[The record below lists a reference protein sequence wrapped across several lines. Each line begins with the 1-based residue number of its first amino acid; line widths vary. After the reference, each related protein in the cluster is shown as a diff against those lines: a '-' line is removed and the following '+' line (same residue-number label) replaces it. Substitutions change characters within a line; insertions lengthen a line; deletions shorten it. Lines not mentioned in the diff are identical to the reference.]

1 MRKKYLYVYVCFFML
16 GFLLAVPYHLF
27 AQNVGIGTT
36 TPNAKAALEIKSTDK
51 GILFPRLNS
60 VQRNAITNPPNGL
73 MIFNTDERCLNY
85 YDSVYH
91 FWNCYCADCQTVV
104 INITEDICNVDF
116 YNQYARYAP
125 AKKYIIN
132 ISLDVYIY
140 GCNPGDTALSFRN
153 MPAGVSVTINN
164 NNGAILGG
172 GGKGGNGQVEQ
183 GVGGCATSFPII
195 AQPGQA
201 GGAAIVTK
209 TGVMITVNNYGV
221 IAGGGGGGGGSSKGA
236 TSGYGGG
243 GGGGAGLVFSTGGP
257 GGGVYTQSC
266 GQFGCTP
273 CTPTILAQAGT
284 GGTNLTG
291 GTGGAGYNGGP
302 AGGNGGNRGQ
312 AGQNGNLTTGGTA
325 GKAIGGGSGNSII
338 NISGGQTFGIV
349 D

>member
-1 MRKKYLYVYVCFFML
+1 MKKI
-16 GFLLAVPYHLF
+16 LLLLF
-27 AQNVGIGTT
+27 IVTQNSIAYTQNVGIGTS
-36 TPNAKAALEIKSTDK
+36 TPNTKAALDIQSTDK
-51 GILFPRLNS
+51 GVLFPRLTN
-60 VQRNAITNPPNGL
+60 VQRNAIMNPPNGL

-85 YDSVYH
+85 YDSVNH

-104 INITEDICNVDF
+104 INIEEDICNVDF

-125 AKKYIIN
+125 AKKYVIN
-132 ISLDVYIY
+132 ISGDVYIY

-153 MPAGVSVTINN
+153 MPAGVSITINN
-164 NNGAILGG
+164 NYGFILGA
-172 GGKGGNGQVEQ
+172 GGKGGNGQVES
-183 GVGGCATSFPII
+183 GVGGCAISFPII

-209 TGVMITVNNYGV
+209 SGVIITINNYGV
-221 IAGGGGGGGGSSKGA
+221 IAGAGGGGGGSSKGA

-243 GGGGAGLVFSTGGP
+243 GGGGAGLVFSTGGS

-273 CTPTILAQAGT
+273 CIATILAQPGS
-284 GGTNLTG
+284 GGTNITA

-302 AGGNGGNRGQ
+302 SGGNGGSRGQ

-325 GKAIGGGSGNSII
+325 GKAIGGGAGNII
-338 NISGGQTFGIV
+338 NNIGGGQSFGIV